1 MQASGD
7 PGTHLIDIYPMIFK
21 GHGEGSWNYNIPQ
34 LTALQDQPGLGL
46 GCRLPS
52 FRLAIQIVN

>member
-7 PGTHLIDIYPMIFK
+7 PGAHLIDIYPMIFK

-34 LTALQDQPGLGL
+34 LTVLQAQLDLGL
-46 GCRLPS
+46 GYRLPS